1 MGVPNVLNAELQCFM
16 EAELCFVLVR
26 PLMDLFQ
33 HHSHSS
39 CGNFSQFKCIYIACF
54 NHNCSR
60 GLYGNLEPDPQ
71 ASTSGRNNF
80 PYNRKNLWAGPG
92 PSGGILLLIV
102 GWIKEKGKRENS
114 NSTLFYYT
122 TPLFQASD
130 CFRTSQCLLCLFTR
144 QPDKNGDN
152 RNKIL
157 PDTNLFQEL
166 FAITS
171 LFFVLS
177 MSGAGLM
184 GIEFLYF

>member
-1 MGVPNVLNAELQCFM
+1 MGVPNVLNAELQRFM

-26 PLMDLFQ
+26 PLMDLSH

-54 NHNCSR
+54 NHNCSW

-102 GWIKEKGKRENS
+102 GWIKEKGRRENS
-114 NSTLFYYT
+114 ISTLFYYT

-130 CFRTSQCLLCLFTR
+130 CLRTSQCLLCLFTR

-152 RNKIL
+152 RNKTL
-157 PDTNLFQEL
+157 PAQKRTL
-166 FAITS
+166 T
-171 LFFVLS
+171 
-177 MSGAGLM
+177 
-184 GIEFLYF
+184 YFNNYLL